1 MPCHFSTVRPKRK
14 RPDSLDEGDTG
25 SSEGERRARRS
36 TRPKTRQG
44 MSNVDDFIAS
54 GKSRG
59 TEPKVGPEHQAD
71 VPPVVVPVPRRTESM
86 TEVRSTLVYSP
97 ELCQGKERVSG
108 FLENLRTTLER
119 RDGFGYSPNGEEKG
133 LQLLTSHKGDVEA
146 ALDDTCKVV
155 QVGREFDGVGK
166 PWTYDEKCMFV
177 RAIAEREQDFS
188 YISRNCLNRP
198 TSELVNM
205 FYTYQQQQQFMH
217 GSSAAGHIFD
227 TGEELAQF
235 LPRLGPERVN
245 TAFRCLGKTAGD
257 GFPADRRVAKA
268 IKAVRTNSIYDQRTK
283 RARSTRSGKP
293 FAARPS

>member
-1 MPCHFSTVRPKRK
+1 MRPKRK
-14 RPDSLDEGDTG
+14 RPDYLDEGDTG

-44 MSNVDDFIAS
+44 MSNVDDFLAT
-54 GKSRG
+54 GKTRG
-59 TEPKVGPEHQAD
+59 REPNVGLEFQAE
-71 VPPVVVPVPRRTESM
+71 VPRAVIPSEMRTEAM
-86 TEVRSTLVYSP
+86 TDVRSTLVYSP
-97 ELCQGKERVSG
+97 ELCRGKEQVSS
-108 FLENLRTTLER
+108 FLQKLRTTLER

-133 LQLLTSHKGDVEA
+133 LRLLASHKGDIDEA
-146 ALDDTCKVV
+146 LEDTCKVI

-177 RAIAEREQDFS
+177 RAIAEREQDFL
-188 YISRNCLNRP
+188 YISRHCLNRP
-198 TSELVNM
+198 TSELVHM

-217 GSSAAGHIFD
+217 GSSASGHIFD

-235 LPRLGPERVN
+235 LPRLGPARVN

-268 IKAVRTNSIYDQRTK
+268 IKSVRTNAIYDQRTK

-293 FAARPS
+293 FAPQPS